1 MGLGEVCCECR
12 EEIVIHSQAFYTG
25 LMGKARTALILA
37 VVDIGSNSVR
47 LKVAHIHGG
56 RRIETLHE
64 ARERT
69 RLGANLS
76 TTRRL
81 DEESMLAST
90 DAIEQF
96 VNKAKKLGASEI
108 QVLATAATREARN
121 QADFIAM
128 LAARGIKLNVIDAVQ
143 EARLGFLSAST
154 AYDLSRG
161 LSAVFDIG
169 GGSAQIV
176 LAQDGVLCKSVSMPL
191 GAVRLMK
198 QFGGPDSVARGLFQR
213 AKAHVDRILYQ
224 ALRDW
229 ELIPSVVIGTG
240 GTVSSLSHVAALRR
254 LEAHMPSRKSRP
266 ISRELDLLPIL
277 ADMRRLKVED
287 RGMYLGIHADR
298 ADIIV
303 TGLLVADRIMERLG
317 AATVNMHDGG
327 IRDGALLQMVKP
339 GGMNQSP
346 GGNKAAIDALRR
358 KSGDDVPHSSHVTK
372 LASMIFEQLR
382 PKDSTRNLLEIAAK
396 LHDIG
401 QLVDFEMHHRR
412 SAEMIRA
419 AALPG
424 LTLREVEIIACV
436 ARYHRKAMPEPTH
449 YHFQLLTAKDKEI
462 VKRLAAVLRVADG
475 LDRTHSQLVKSV
487 EVKRVKGE
495 WQLECSHRGK
505 IDREL
510 NAARDKA
517 NLWRRV
523 FGPVHIM

>member
-1 MGLGEVCCECR
+1 M
-12 EEIVIHSQAFYTG
+12 AKA
-25 LMGKARTALILA
+25 GKTPILA

-47 LKVAHIHGG
+47 LKVAKVHG
-56 RRIETLHE
+56 RRVETLHE
-64 ARERT
+64 SRERT

-81 DEESMLAST
+81 DEQSMADST
-90 DAIEQF
+90 EAIVQF
-96 VNKAKKLGASEI
+96 VAKAKKLGASQI
-108 QVLATAATREARN
+108 HVFATAATREARN
-121 QADFIAM
+121 QADFVAM
-128 LAARGIKLNVIDAVQ
+128 LAARGIKLNVIDAVH

-161 LSAVFDIG
+161 ISAVFDIG

-198 QFGGPDSVARGLFQR
+198 QFGGPDTVARGQFQR
-213 AKAHVDRILYQ
+213 ARAYVDRVLDQ

-229 ELIPSVVIGTG
+229 ELIPTIVIGTG

-254 LEAHMPSRKSRP
+254 LEAHMPSRKARP
-266 ISRELDLLPIL
+266 ISREFDLLPIL

-287 RGMYLGIHADR
+287 RGLYLGVHADR

-317 AATVNMHDGG
+317 AASVNLHDGG
-327 IRDGALLQMVKP
+327 IRDGALLQMRRP
-339 GGMNQSP
+339 GGMNNSSDETRT
-346 GGNKAAIDALRR
+346 AVDALRR
-358 KSGDDVPHSSHVTK
+358 KSGDDVPHSSHVAK
-372 LASMIFEQLR
+372 LSCMIFQQMR
-382 PKDSTRNLLEIAAK
+382 PKDPTRNLLELAARM
-396 LHDIG
+396 HDIG

-424 LTLREVEIIACV
+424 LCARDVEIIACV
-436 ARYHRKAMPEPTH
+436 ARYHRKALPEPTH
-449 YHFQLLTAKDKEI
+449 FHFQLLSAKDKLI

-475 LDRTHSQLVKSV
+475 LDRSHSQLVRRV
-487 EVKRVKGE
+487 DVKRSKGE
-495 WQLECSHRGK
+495 WFLECSRRGK

-510 NAARDKA
+510 KAAREKA

-523 FGPVHIM
+523 FGPIHFD